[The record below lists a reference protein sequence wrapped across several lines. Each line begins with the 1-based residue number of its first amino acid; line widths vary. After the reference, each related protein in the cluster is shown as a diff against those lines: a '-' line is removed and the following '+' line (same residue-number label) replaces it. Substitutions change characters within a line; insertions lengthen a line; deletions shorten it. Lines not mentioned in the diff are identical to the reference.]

1 MKDFYL
7 SDLEDCE
14 DFFCLLNLWC
24 GLKKEKPV
32 FLCIGTKKVLYDSFG
47 PVMGSLLKKYSSF
60 YVYGSLKRE
69 VNGLNFYEVYK
80 FIKKKHTNSKIIVID
95 NAYIKNAGN
104 VKLILK
110 NSGVFPSGINNS
122 KNQVGD
128 VSILINGFSY
138 NSNKVKKNYKQL
150 FKMLLKAVKILSICF
165 E

>member
-7 SDLEDCE
+7 NNLEDCE
-14 DFFCLLNLWC
+14 DFFCLLNSWC
-24 GLKKEKPV
+24 GLKKERPV
-32 FLCIGTKKVLYDSFG
+32 FLCIGTTKVLCDSFG
-47 PVMGSLLKKYSSF
+47 PMMGSLLKRYSNF

-69 VNGLNFYEVYK
+69 VNGLNFFEVYK
-80 FIKKKHTNSKIIVID
+80 FIKKKHKNSKIVVID

-104 VKLILK
+104 IKLILK
-110 NSGVFPSGINNS
+110 NAGIFPSVINNS